1 MNNVSVVRKARVVVA
16 QYNMLPQKNDLK
28 KCCFLRQKI
37 VPNFTTYIILKCP
50 KWGKNTAWIS
60 SKSKKKKIPPNLTR
74 ALILDK
80 CICQLLHENKVK
92 TIQSDNLIWT
102 DTIYLKD
109 YNVKSLS
116 CLHTKSRM

>member
-16 QYNMLPQKNDLK
+16 QYNMLPQKK
-28 KCCFLRQKI
+28 KFEKCCFLRQKI

-50 KWGKNTAWIS
+50 KWGKIQLGSPQKA
-60 SKSKKKKIPPNLTR
+60 KKNPPSLTR

>member
-50 KWGKNTAWIS
+50 KWGKIQLGSPQKA
-60 SKSKKKKIPPNLTR
+60 KKKIPPNLTR